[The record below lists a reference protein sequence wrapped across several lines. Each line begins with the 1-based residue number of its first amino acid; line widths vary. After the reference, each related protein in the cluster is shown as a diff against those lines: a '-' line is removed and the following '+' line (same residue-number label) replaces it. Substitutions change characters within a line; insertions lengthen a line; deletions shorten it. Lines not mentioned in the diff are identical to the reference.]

1 VFKLKIALCFLIL
14 SQAAVAQF
22 RDPTRPAD
30 LPTAAEHSPTLQNQG
45 TVLSAIWLSKFSK
58 RATLNGKTLKQG
70 ESFNDFTL
78 LKVKQNSVLIK
89 HQELI
94 KTLYLIPASY
104 KSNH

>member
-1 VFKLKIALCFLIL
+1 ML

-22 RDPTRPAD
+22 RDPTKPINT
-30 LPTAAEHSPTLQNQG
+30 PTTGHSPATQSQG
-45 TVLSAIWLSKFSK
+45 IVLSAIWLSYRSK

-70 ESFNDFTL
+70 ESFNDITL

-89 HQELI
+89 YLGLV
-94 KTLYLIPASY
+94 KRLYLIPASY